1 MAEGDLILSN
11 GTSISPED
19 IRLIAAEAKKIL
31 ASESKELMQYE
42 EVTSLSRV
50 SSFPAIS
57 QQGTTLKLVRIAMD
71 LLKGND
77 AKNLELSSS
86 PDAIL
91 WRREGDIDW
100 KTLVSLSSLR
110 GDKGDPGEP
119 VTLRKTGNGIEWK
132 YKSDPDT
139 AWQSL
144 VDIDDIRLRFSDLS
158 ADDKA
163 ELTKIP
169 VLDEVSARSGDSPS
183 GSFHRNGVDGE
194 GNPKYILSLVIQKG
208 DKGEPPVLRMGDV
221 ETKLPDTEVEA
232 SLTDGGFTEDGRP
245 VYYLNL
251 KVPAGKP
258 GQDGNGAGNVY
269 VTTDNI
275 ESGKNYVFQAG
286 ADNSANGKFIEASEI
301 EAGVGRKNPDYPG
314 AEYFNDYTNNKAAG
328 AYAHAEGKETV
339 ATGPR
344 AHTEGYRTS
353 VYAADAHAE
362 GRETWCLGAQGH
374 VEGLYGISWGAGSH
388 TEGAVQ
394 ADFEVEGKAILND
407 EESIRD
413 FLGYY
418 TTRYYPNGEGN
429 EPYYWKIND
438 SFFTSY
444 YTHGAFGVNTHAEGI
459 NNIVCDKAGHVE
471 GYNNVA
477 GDMIPGHG
485 QDSEVY
491 APHVEGIGNKVASRL
506 YATHVGG
513 SNCVI
518 VSGNYTFAHGY
529 GLSVSNDYEVAFGR
543 YNLSKIDGKK
553 VLFSYGI
560 GSGDLSRNNAFSIL
574 DDGTVVIPKMEG
586 GSIKEQIKEAII
598 PLSNKINN
606 NYNLLEGR
614 LAKMELAINDIT
626 NIIVSLHPELK
637 VFVVGDNLVMT
648 SLIDASAH
656 DGQLIVSDLE
666 TSVVDDMLV
675 FGEYV
680 PQNDKAYV
688 DKDTLYFTEKAN
700 VSVSGDTLVTNDSDI
715 SVQGNTLTIK

>member
-91 WRREGDIDW
+91 WRREGDTDW

-183 GSFHRNGVDGE
+183 GSFHRNGMDGE

-232 SLTDGGFTEDGRP
+232 SLTEGGFTEDGRP

-388 TEGAVQ
+388 TEGTVQ

-413 FLGYY
+413 FLGLF
-418 TTRYYPNGEGN
+418 TTQYYPNGEGT
-429 EPYYWKIND
+429 EPYYYWKIND

-485 QDSEVY
+485 QDSKVY

-506 YATHVGG
+506 WAVHAGG
-513 SNCVI
+513 GYNTI
-518 VSGNYTFAHGY
+518 LSGNYTFAHGY
-529 GLSVSNDYEVAFGR
+529 NLSVSNDYEVSFGR
-543 YNLSKIDGKK
+543 YNLSVVNGVK

-560 GSGDLSRNNAFSIL
+560 GSSTERKNAFSVL
-574 DDGTVVIPKMEG
+574 EDGTVVIPNL
-586 GSIKEQIKEAII
+586 EAENMTAAINAAI
-598 PLSNKINN
+598 APISTKVNN
-606 NYNLLEGR
+606 NYN
-614 LAKMELAINDIT
+614 
-626 NIIVSLHPELK
+626 ELK
-637 VFVVGDNLVMT
+637 GITDEHTRQIADLLKLIQEGGGGGSANAYVVGSTLVIT
-648 SLIDASAH
+648 SRLESSVEGEKLTITDSDASV
-656 DGQLIVSDLE
+656 I
-666 TSVVDDMLV
+666 
-675 FGEYV
+675 GEV
-680 PQNDKAYV
+680 
-688 DKDTLYFTEKAN
+688 
-700 VSVSGDTLVTNDSDI
+700 
-715 SVQGNTLTIK
+715 LTIN

>member
-1 MAEGDLILSN
+1 MILSN

-91 WRREGDIDW
+91 WRREGDTDW

-183 GSFHRNGVDGE
+183 GSFHRNGMDGE

-232 SLTDGGFTEDGRP
+232 SLTEGGFTEDGRP

-388 TEGAVQ
+388 TEGTVQ

-413 FLGYY
+413 FLGLF
-418 TTRYYPNGEGN
+418 TTQYYPNGEGT
-429 EPYYWKIND
+429 EPYYYWKIND

-485 QDSEVY
+485 QDSKVY

-506 YATHVGG
+506 WAVHAGG
-513 SNCVI
+513 GYNTI
-518 VSGNYTFAHGY
+518 LSGNYTFAHGY
-529 GLSVSNDYEVAFGR
+529 NLSVSNDYEVSFGR
-543 YNLSKIDGKK
+543 YNLSVVNGVK

-560 GSGDLSRNNAFSIL
+560 GSSTERKNAFSVL
-574 DDGTVVIPKMEG
+574 EDGTVVIPNL
-586 GSIKEQIKEAII
+586 EAENMTAAINAAI
-598 PLSNKINN
+598 APISTKVNN
-606 NYNLLEGR
+606 NYN
-614 LAKMELAINDIT
+614 
-626 NIIVSLHPELK
+626 ELK
-637 VFVVGDNLVMT
+637 GITDEHTRQIADLLKLIQEGGGGGSANAYVVGSTLVIT
-648 SLIDASAH
+648 SRLESSVEGEKLTITDSDASV
-656 DGQLIVSDLE
+656 I
-666 TSVVDDMLV
+666 
-675 FGEYV
+675 GEV
-680 PQNDKAYV
+680 
-688 DKDTLYFTEKAN
+688 
-700 VSVSGDTLVTNDSDI
+700 
-715 SVQGNTLTIK
+715 LTIN